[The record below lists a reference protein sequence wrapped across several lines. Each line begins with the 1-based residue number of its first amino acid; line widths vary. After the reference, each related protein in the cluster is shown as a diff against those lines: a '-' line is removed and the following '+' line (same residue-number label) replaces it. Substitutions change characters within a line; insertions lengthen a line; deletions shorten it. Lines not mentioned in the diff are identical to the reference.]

1 MGERVFAILFKIK
14 NANHM
19 HKMKRTNMNTLVAG
33 GLPKTVEAGLVSLVI
48 SVGEV
53 EPSHRHAGIDQFLEG
68 GDIPTGRAQG
78 ANDLSVAGL
87 DLGGGRDGVEGDV
100 ATAKF
105 GSRRH
110 GC

>member
-1 MGERVFAILFKIK
+1 
-14 NANHM
+14 M

-33 GLPKTVEAGLVSLVI
+33 GLPKTVEASLVSLVI

-53 EPSHRHAGIDQFLEG
+53 EPCHRHAGIDQFLEG
-68 GDIPTGRAQG
+68 GHIPTGWTQG
-78 ANDLSVAGL
+78 AHDLSVAGL

-100 ATAKF
+100 STAKF

>member
-1 MGERVFAILFKIK
+1 
-14 NANHM
+14 M

-53 EPSHRHAGIDQFLEG
+53 EPSHRHAGIDQFLER
-68 GDIPTGRAQG
+68 GDIPTGRAEG
-78 ANDLSVAGL
+78 TNDFGVAIL

-110 GC
+110 DEISSGVGGEKKC

>member
-1 MGERVFAILFKIK
+1 
-14 NANHM
+14 M

-78 ANDLSVAGL
+78 AHDLRVAGHPR
-87 DLGGGRDGVEGDV
+87 GGGLFGVGGDV
-100 ATAKF
+100 STPKF